1 MTKRRR
7 EPVAPTAT
15 ATGPRRHDR
24 WPPKARSNGSHDYE
38 YSALGAALERVAEGD
53 DVFAPL
59 IDETM
64 LREVKF
70 GDMVRAAMLQAEVA
84 GR

>member
-1 MTKRRR
+1 M
-7 EPVAPTAT
+7 APTT
-15 ATGPRRHDR
+15 TNTQHSERLSR
-24 WPPKARSNGSHDYE
+24 GSLRAMT
-38 YSALGAALERVAEGD
+38 SWL
-53 DVFAPL
+53 APL